1 MKLTFVCSALTVAL
15 IGLGSAAMA
24 DDAMMAKSAMPA
36 MTATI
41 ICRAAE
47 SGEKASAMMGTKAL
61 VCKPV
66 DMETMKTIKTSIMSM
81 PNGEPMWLKMLNSLQ
96 VGNGAGS

>member
-1 MKLTFVCSALTVAL
+1 MKMTFACSVLAAAAVAL
-15 IGLGSAAMA
+15 GSTAIA
-24 DDAMMAKSAMPA
+24 DDAMMAKPSMPA
-36 MTATI
+36 HVATI

-47 SGEKASAMMGTKAL
+47 AGEKATAMMGAKAL

-66 DMETMKTIKTSIMSM
+66 DMQQMMSMKKSIEAM
-81 PNGEPMWLKMLNSLQ
+81 PNGEPMWLKMLESLQ